1 MTVAL
6 MLLFYRYDGLGD
18 GSLLSGLGYRR
29 HWSTA
34 GYVRRLFEFT

>member
-6 MLLFYRYDGLGD
+6 MLLFYEYDGLGD
-18 GSLLSGLGYRR
+18 GVLFSGISYHR

-34 GYVRRLFEFT
+34 GYVCPLLEST